1 MTRRYESGGSA
12 VGDSNHGT
20 PWVPILL
27 RSATAAAFG
36 ILTVFWQSPGVGVLS
51 VAGGLYLLLTAVS
64 VWRMAVLAGTDG
76 EQRIRSLQLL
86 EAAAYAL
93 AGIAVLALRSVE
105 GFLVAAGLALVVG
118 GAVELYLWTTSRKT
132 FLPAR
137 DWLITGVVSLGTAVI
152 LLAVQLMDLGA
163 HAMLGVT
170 GGSAIIIAVMLATSG
185 LGARWDAR
193 SQGSQSRPSPA
204 VRQKP

>member
-1 MTRRYESGGSA
+1 M
-12 VGDSNHGT
+12 GDSNHGT

-64 VWRMAVLAGTDG
+64 VWRMAVLAGTSN
-76 EQRIRSLQLL
+76 EPRIRSLQLL
-86 EAAAYAL
+86 EAVVYAL
-93 AGIAVLALRSVE
+93 GGIAVLALRSVE
-105 GFLVAAGLALVVG
+105 SFLAGAGLALVVG
-118 GAVELYLWTTSRKT
+118 GAVELYFWTTSRKT

-137 DWLITGVVSLGTAVI
+137 DWLITGVVSLGTALI
-152 LLAVQLMDLGA
+152 LAIVQLMGLGA

-193 SQGSQSRPSPA
+193 SKDGQARSSSAG
-204 VRQKP
+204 RQKP

>member
-1 MTRRYESGGSA
+1 M
-12 VGDSNHGT
+12 GDSNHGT

-51 VAGGLYLLLTAVS
+51 AAGGLYLLVTGFAVS
-64 VWRMAVLAGTDG
+64 RMAVLAGTG
-76 EQRIRSLQLL
+76 SEARIRSLQLL
-86 EAAAYAL
+86 EAAVYAA
-93 AGIAVLALRSVE
+93 AGVAILALRSVE
-105 GFLVAAGLALVVG
+105 VFCVAAGLALVVG
-118 GAVELYLWTTSRKT
+118 GAVELYLWTTARKT

-137 DWLITGVVSLGTAVI
+137 DWLITGVVSLGTAII
-152 LLAVQLMDLGA
+152 LVVVQLMGLGA

-193 SQGSQSRPSPA
+193 SQGRSQPA
-204 VRQKP
+204 AAARQKP

>member
-1 MTRRYESGGSA
+1 M
-12 VGDSNHGT
+12 GDSNHGT

-27 RSATAAAFG
+27 RSATAAAFA

-51 VAGGLYLLLTAVS
+51 VAGGLYLLLTGVS
-64 VWRMAVLAGTDG
+64 VWRMAVLAGTSG
-76 EQRIRSLQLL
+76 EPRIRSLQLL
-86 EAAAYAL
+86 EAAGYAL
-93 AGIAVLALRSVE
+93 AGLAVLALRSVE
-105 GFLVAAGLALVVG
+105 AFLAAAGLALVVG
-118 GAVELYLWTTSRKT
+118 GVVELYLWAKSRKT

-137 DWLITGVVSLGTAVI
+137 DWLITGAVSLGTALI
-152 LLAVQLMDLGA
+152 LAVVQLMGLGA

-193 SQGSQSRPSPA
+193 SQGSGQPSQSPA

>member
-1 MTRRYESGGSA
+1 M
-12 VGDSNHGT
+12 GDSNHGN

-36 ILTVFWQSPGVGVLS
+36 TLTVFWQSPGVGVLS
-51 VAGGLYLLLTAVS
+51 VAGGLYLLLTGFAVS
-64 VWRMAVLAGTDG
+64 RMAVLAGAEG
-76 EQRIRSLQLL
+76 KPRIRGLQRL
-86 EAAAYAL
+86 EAAVYL
-93 AGIAVLALRSVE
+93 AAGLAVLALRSVE
-105 GFLVAAGLALVVG
+105 AFLIAGGLALVLG
-118 GAVELYLWTTSRKT
+118 GAVELYLWNTSRKT

-137 DWLITGVVSLGTAVI
+137 DWLITGGVSLGTAVI
-152 LLAVQLMDLGA
+152 LVGVQLLDLGA

-193 SQGSQSRPSPA
+193 SQSGQSRPSPA
-204 VRQKP
+204 AQQKP